1 MFGRGAPDLGQQPIK
16 HIPKNLRIAPVIGI
30 GQSRPSNIRVDA
42 KMIKRLSGA
51 SHSGFNRTQRMV
63 TGQLPEKQRDEL
75 APRPQFSDAVVS
87 LMSVYGF

>member
-1 MFGRGAPDLGQQPIK
+1 
-16 HIPKNLRIAPVIGI
+16 
-30 GQSRPSNIRVDA
+30 
-42 KMIKRLSGA
+42 
-51 SHSGFNRTQRMV
+51 MV